1 MAYVCFCKNISVDI
15 SMAKILAKEN
25 EDNTDYVSTIVYIM
39 SEKETKVNDTKENVV
54 HHLTTSI

>member
-1 MAYVCFCKNISVDI
+1 
-15 SMAKILAKEN
+15 MAKIVAEEN
-25 EDNTDYVSTIVYIM
+25 EDNTDYVSIIVYIM